1 MELYNFSDNII
12 VMIKRKKTNI
22 YLLLFFILLFRTSF
36 SFYTFNYKYKEWK
49 NEKREITVINVEKV
63 EDDSITYIGI
73 LGIDKVIFSVKD
85 VDDIYSFG
93 DKIAVICSNYSIER
107 LGNPYEFNYKRYL
120 NSKNIALRINVSK
133 VVNIQ
138 KNTNVIIK
146 IRERIRSTLDSSLGD
161 YSNIAKSLM
170 YGDDIYLDESFKTK
184 CKNIGIG
191 HMMCISGAHV
201 MFLSL
206 AFENIIGDKRK
217 NKYVLLLNILLILYF
232 YIISLFELSLLRV
245 VIICILNV
253 LFPKKSYYF
262 KLILCIYIILLI
274 NPYYVFNVGLIFSI
288 LSIVSIRVFNPV
300 ISSFFKVKLKLKNEY
315 FLSNISLSISSLV
328 LIMPFQIYYFGIVC
342 PISVFSN
349 IVLSFVL
356 SVLMQFIFYAFIFI
370 FISVIS
376 QIFLKIVYLLLHLFV
391 LEVDFLDKINCFNIS
406 IPKIN
411 IWIFILYYCS
421 LLVLMNK
428 SRIAI
433 VYFWQYRKIT
443 KCLMDVIVIAFVLY
457 FSIWYVYTMYFD
469 SYVIYFNVG
478 QGNMC
483 LIHKGVTNIVVDCG
497 STRENLASYVLTS
510 FLKAKNIDS
519 IDLILITHMHKD
531 HMNGIEGII
540 YSGINIKRVGYSLP
554 CENVEEFINLKQLLK
569 KEKIGII
576 CLSQLD
582 NIRINSTN
590 ITCFTPPKDY
600 YLKDKDMLNANSSV
614 YLVKDKE
621 KRLLFMGDSTK
632 VTEKYLL
639 NNFFKELKDID
650 IYQVSHHGSKTS
662 SLKDFVTSI
671 NISNAVISS
680 QKAMYGHP
688 DDEVLELFKNLK
700 ITTYIT
706 EKKGAI
712 IF

>member
-1 MELYNFSDNII
+1 
-12 VMIKRKKTNI
+12 MIKRKKTNI
-22 YLLLFFILLFRTSF
+22 YLLLFCILLFRTSF

-49 NEKREITVINVEKV
+49 NEKREITVINVKKV
-63 EDDSITYIGI
+63 EGDSITYIGI

-93 DKIAVICSNYSIER
+93 DKLAVICSNYSIER

-120 NSKNIALRINVSK
+120 NSQNIVLRLNILK
-133 VVNIQ
+133 VLSVDNSNNIIA
-138 KNTNVIIK
+138 IIRNK
-146 IRERIRSTLDSSLGD
+146 ISNLLDENFGK
-161 YSNIAKSLM
+161 YSGLVKSLM
-170 YGDDIYLDESFKTK
+170 YGEDEYLEEDFKNK
-184 CKNIGIG
+184 CRNIGIG
-191 HMMCISGAHV
+191 HMLCVSGTHV
-201 MFLSL
+201 MFLSF
-206 AFENIIGDKRK
+206 AFENILD
-217 NKYVLLLNILLILYF
+217 NKKKSSKMTFLNIVLILYF
-232 YIISLFELSLLRV
+232 YTISLFKISLLRV
-245 VIICILNV
+245 VIINILNYII
-253 LFPKKSYYF
+253 PKKNYYF
-262 KLILCIYIILLI
+262 KLFLCIYFLLVI
-274 NPYYVFNVGLIFSI
+274 NPYYVFNIGVIFSF
-288 LSIVSIRVFNPV
+288 LSVISIRVFNPV
-300 ISSFFKVKLKLKNEY
+300 ISSFINVKLKINNEY
-315 FLSNISLSISSLV
+315 LVSNISLSISSLV
-328 LIMPFQIYYFGIVC
+328 LIFPFQAYYFGVIC
-342 PISVFSN
+342 PISILSN

-356 SVLMQFIFYAFIFI
+356 SILMRFIFYSFILIFI
-370 FISVIS
+370 PLVSNELFKAIYVLINM
-376 QIFLKIVYLLLHLFV
+376 FV
-391 LEVDFLDKINCFNIS
+391 LEVNIIDKINIFNIS
-406 IPKIN
+406 VPRIN
-411 IWIFILYYCS
+411 VFIFIMYY
-421 LLVLMNK
+421 LVLIILMYK

-433 VYFWQYRKIT
+433 VYFWKYRRVAKY
-443 KCLMDVIVIAFVLY
+443 LMDGIIIFFVLY

-469 SYVIYFNVG
+469 SYVVFFNVG

-483 LIHKGVTNIVVDCG
+483 LIHKGVTNIIVDCG
-497 STRENLASYVLTS
+497 STRDKTASYILSS
-510 FLKAKNIDS
+510 FLKAKNIQN
-519 IDLILITHMHKD
+519 IDLVLITHMHKD
-531 HMNGIEGII
+531 HMNGLEEII
-540 YSGINIKRVGYSLP
+540 KGGINIKRVGYSLP
-554 CENVEEFINLKQLLK
+554 CKNVEEYINLKQLLK

-632 VTEKYLL
+632 ITEKYLL
-639 NNFFKELKDID
+639 NNFISELKNID

-680 QKAMYGHP
+680 QEAIYGHP
-688 DDEVLELFKNLK
+688 DDEVLELFKKLK